1 MSQHRN
7 LSQEE
12 KKTAKSIDILK
23 EDRQAFGLLVTK
35 VRMQQEALSQRL
47 KSISLALSFPDNT
60 LRLSQ
65 KAPLQN
71 FSIEDAKTLC
81 KQPNEV
87 SDRFIN
93 GMAAVNSIETKDKW
107 NEYAD
112 EFLKY

>member
-1 MSQHRN
+1 M
-7 LSQEE
+7 
-12 KKTAKSIDILK
+12 
-23 EDRQAFGLLVTK
+23 
-35 VRMQQEALSQRL
+35 

-60 LRLSQ
+60 LSQCQ
-65 KAPLQN
+65 KAPLRN

-87 SDRFIN
+87 SDRFID
-93 GMAAVNSIETKDKW
+93 GMAAVNSIETKDTW